1 MNVREEAH
9 KMKLAAPYMAAAS
22 MDKRNGALQKI
33 AEALE
38 ANKER
43 IFEENGL
50 DVKAAL
56 GNGVAQSV
64 VKRLKFDEGK
74 LRDAI
79 AGIRQMVDLPDPVGK
94 VTLKRELDEGLVLER
109 VTVPI
114 GVIGVIFEAR
124 PDALIQI
131 SALCIKSGNCAI
143 LKGGKETARTNK
155 ILFGLVHEAAVAAGL
170 PESCLLQVE
179 LHNEIDELLECQ
191 GDVDLLIPRGSN
203 QFVQY
208 IMDNTNIPVM
218 GHAAGI
224 CHIYLDEKADL
235 AKAIPVIVDAKTQ
248 YPAVC
253 NATET
258 LLVNRK
264 IAEAALPAVL
274 QALVQA
280 GVKLRGSREVADLVK
295 ELREAG
301 KLGEAKENA
310 HDESGKQGALA
321 TGEKA
326 GQESWMAESS
336 VFDVEVMGDED
347 FATEYVDLIISL
359 KLVEDVAEAAD
370 HINKF
375 GSHHTDC
382 ILTEDD
388 ETANYFMQI
397 VDSAGVYRN
406 CSTRFA
412 DGFRYGFGAEVGVST
427 GKLHA
432 RGPVGLEGLVTYKYR
447 LTGQGHLVGDYVSG
461 KKSFHHRDI

>member
-1 MNVREEAH
+1 MVVREEAR
-9 KMKLAAPYMAAAS
+9 KMKLAAPHMAAAS
-22 MDKRNGALQKI
+22 EEIRNAALQKI
-33 AEALE
+33 IETL
-38 ANKER
+38 
-43 IFEENGL
+43 EENRDAIFRENAL
-50 DVKAAL
+50 DVQAAEET
-56 GNGVAQSV
+56 GVAKAV
-64 VKRLKFDEGK
+64 VKRLKFDENK

-79 AGIRQMVDLPDPVGK
+79 AGIRQMIGLTDPVGK

-109 VTVPI
+109 ISVPI

-155 ILFGLVHEAAVAAGL
+155 ILFGLVHGAAVAAGL

-179 LHNEIDELLECQ
+179 LHNEIDELLKCQ

-203 QFVQY
+203 KFVQY

-235 AKAIPVIVDAKTQ
+235 TKSVPVIVDAKTQ

-253 NATET
+253 NAVET

-264 IAEAALPAVL
+264 IADTALPVVL
-274 QALVQA
+274 KALVQA
-280 GVKLRGSREVADLVK
+280 GVKLRGTKEVAELVQC
-295 ELREAG
+295 LVAAG
-301 KLGEAKENA
+301 KLGGQENA
-310 HDESGKQGALA
+310 DAY
-321 TGEKA
+321 
-326 GQESWMAESS
+326 
-336 VFDVEVMGDED
+336 DVEVMGEDD
-347 FATEYVDLIISL
+347 FATEYTDLIISL
-359 KLVEDVAEAAD
+359 KLVDDVAEAAD

-388 ETANYFMQI
+388 ATAEYFLQM

-447 LTGQGHLVGDYVSG
+447 LIGEGQLVGDYVSG
-461 KKSFHHRDI
+461 KKQFHHKDI